1 MEKSVVVLGAGPAG
15 LMAAWQLMEAGYK
28 VTVLDRDNKVGG
40 MCATQTFQGEQGEYR
55 FDYGGHRFIT
65 KNPELLE
72 FIDELM
78 GDDLLFSQRKSVI
91 RYRGRIYSYP
101 LAAKDLIINA
111 PYSLLFGAGIDLL
124 KQLFKSKPLER
135 EKVSFQEWIESRFG
149 KTLYKHFFEGY
160 TAKLWGIDPK
170 NLSGDW
176 ASQRIS
182 LMNLK
187 DVVRRLLP
195 MRGATPRTY
204 AKQYRYPKLGFGQMY
219 DKLAQKLVEKGV
231 IIHLNCEV
239 KEYKISE
246 TSNVKRISE
255 VGYETPEGMQFISCD
270 KLISSLPLDGM
281 CKNTGFDSGL
291 SYRALRFFNMPMQTE
306 NISDN
311 TWQYL
316 SDPHILGTRLQE
328 PRRRSPFMSP
338 EGHTSV
344 MIEIPCNKG
353 DDTWNMQGE
362 KLQQRIYNDLE
373 SLGVDPKLN
382 SGEYF
387 SAYTEHAYPMMDMG
401 YQAKRESAI
410 NHLNKFEN
418 LIMTGRQG
426 TFRYIFTDTA
436 MEMGMIAAQSIIDG
450 TDRRREIFDFRNE
463 KTVIENQSVA

>member
-1 MEKSVVVLGAGPAG
+1 MEKSVVILGAGPAG
-15 LMAAWQLMEAGYK
+15 LMAAWPLMEAGYQ
-28 VTVLDRDNKVGG
+28 VTILDRDNKVGG
-40 MCATQTFQGEQGEYR
+40 MCATQTFKGELGEYR

-65 KNPELLE
+65 KNPELLK
-72 FIDELM
+72 FVDQLM

-91 RYRGRIYSYP
+91 RYRDRIYSYP
-101 LAAKDLIINA
+101 LAAKDLIKNA
-111 PYSLLFGAGIDLL
+111 PFSLLFGAGIDLL
-124 KQLFKSKPLER
+124 KQLFISKPHDR
-135 EKVSFQEWIESRFG
+135 SQVSFQEWIESRFG

-195 MRGATPRTY
+195 SRGATPRTY
-204 AKQYRYPKLGFGQMY
+204 AKQYRYPKLGFGQLY
-219 DKLAQKLVEKGV
+219 DKLAAKLIENGV
-231 IIHLNCEV
+231 TIKLNCDVREFKFGEV
-239 KEYKISE
+239 EGKKVISA
-246 TSNVKRISE
+246 
-255 VGYETPEGMQFISCD
+255 VGYQAEQGIEFINCEQ
-270 KLISSLPLDGM
+270 LISTLPLDGM

-338 EGHTSV
+338 EGQTSV

-353 DDTWNMQGE
+353 DETWNMEGK
-362 KLQQRIYNDLE
+362 KLQQRIYKDLE

-382 SGEYF
+382 SEEYF
-387 SAYTEHAYPMMDMG
+387 TEFTEHAYPMMDMG
-401 YQAKRESAI
+401 YQVKRENAI
-410 NHLNKFEN
+410 SHLNQFEN

-463 KTVIENQSVA
+463 KIVIENQSVA